1 MDIYSAVFVF
11 CVYAVGTMEV
21 QVLSA
26 MALARRKAA
35 PPPTASKLGRMLGS
49 SLCVFVATYFLVHGT
64 LSVLVPCHFQ
74 CFRVRIAAL
83 VAGVVDLAVT
93 ASIMPPNKWL
103 LLPNISWTKLKKK
116 RRTAMKPLPVSVAL
130 LALFLAAS
138 YQDLAVAAGADGGG
152 GGVPVPDGVC
162 EGKCKNRCS
171 QKVAGRCMG
180 LCMMCCGKCAGCV
193 PLGPLAPKDECPCYR
208 DMKSP
213 KSGRP
218 KCP

>member
-1 MDIYSAVFVF
+1 
-11 CVYAVGTMEV
+11 
-21 QVLSA
+21 
-26 MALARRKAA
+26 
-35 PPPTASKLGRMLGS
+35 
-49 SLCVFVATYFLVHGT
+49 
-64 LSVLVPCHFQ
+64 
-74 CFRVRIAAL
+74 
-83 VAGVVDLAVT
+83 
-93 ASIMPPNKWL
+93 
-103 LLPNISWTKLKKK
+103 
-116 RRTAMKPLPVSVAL
+116 MKPLPVTLAL

-138 YQDLAVAAGADGGG
+138 FQDLAVAADADGAGDVG
-152 GGVPVPDGVC
+152 SVPVPDSVC

-193 PLGPLAPKDECPCYR
+193 PSGPLAPKDECPCYR

>member
-1 MDIYSAVFVF
+1 
-11 CVYAVGTMEV
+11 
-21 QVLSA
+21 
-26 MALARRKAA
+26 
-35 PPPTASKLGRMLGS
+35 
-49 SLCVFVATYFLVHGT
+49 
-64 LSVLVPCHFQ
+64 
-74 CFRVRIAAL
+74 
-83 VAGVVDLAVT
+83 
-93 ASIMPPNKWL
+93 
-103 LLPNISWTKLKKK
+103 
-116 RRTAMKPLPVSVAL
+116 MKPLPVTLAL

-138 YQDLAVAAGADGGG
+138 YQDLAVAAAGNFTGHRHSLICSSYHSGMHSLMTRTTYFVCLVVGGHADADADGVGSG
-152 GGVPVPDGVC
+152 APVLDSVC

-193 PLGPLAPKDECPCYR
+193 PSGPLAPKDECPCYR

>member
-1 MDIYSAVFVF
+1 
-11 CVYAVGTMEV
+11 
-21 QVLSA
+21 
-26 MALARRKAA
+26 
-35 PPPTASKLGRMLGS
+35 
-49 SLCVFVATYFLVHGT
+49 
-64 LSVLVPCHFQ
+64 
-74 CFRVRIAAL
+74 
-83 VAGVVDLAVT
+83 
-93 ASIMPPNKWL
+93 
-103 LLPNISWTKLKKK
+103 
-116 RRTAMKPLPVSVAL
+116 MKPLPVSVAL

-138 YQDLAVAAGADGGG
+138 YQDLAVAAELLVVGGRADAGADGGG